1 MQKVSVIIPNYNGE
15 QYIRTC
21 LDSLA
26 AQTLKEV
33 PVIVVD
39 NGSKDQSVQIIR
51 EEYPYVTLLELDTN
65 YGFCRAV
72 NEGIRAAQTEY
83 VILLNNDVR
92 VAEDFAEMLV
102 QTMDADAAL
111 FSCQAK
117 MLQMDRPELIDN
129 AGDFYTALGWAV
141 TRGKDMRS
149 ELFEARTSIFSA
161 CAGAAIYRRRLF
173 EKVGYFDEKHFAYLE
188 DVDIGYRARLAGFQN
203 AYEPSAIVWHKGSA
217 VTGSRHNAFKVRSA
231 ARNNLYL
238 IYKNMPLWQFWI
250 NFPLLLTGWTVKFL
264 FFLTKGLGGAYISGL
279 WQGILMAR
287 KGRKVPYLA
296 ENCDNCWKIQLELWQ
311 NLRFLFRKNRRIP

>member
-15 QYIRTC
+15 QYIRSC
-21 LDSLA
+21 LDSLR
-26 AQTLKEV
+26 AQTMKDV

-51 EEYPYVTLLELDTN
+51 KEYPEVKLLELDTN

-72 NEGIRAAQTEY
+72 NEGIRAAHTEY

-92 VAEDFAEMLV
+92 AAEDFTENLV
-102 QTMDADAAL
+102 RTMDADARL

-117 MLQMDRPELIDN
+117 MLQMDRPELIDD

-141 TRGKDMRS
+141 TRGKDRS
-149 ELFEARTSIFSA
+149 KALYKTRTNIFSA
-161 CAGAAIYRRRLF
+161 CAGAAIYRSRLF

-188 DVDIGYRARLAGFQN
+188 DVDIGYRAKIAGFVN
-203 AYEPSAIVWHKGSA
+203 AYEPSAVVWHKGSA
-217 VTGSRHNAFKVRSA
+217 VTGSRYNAFKVRSA

-250 NFPLLLTGWTVKFL
+250 NFPLLLAGWTVKGM
-264 FFLTKGLGGAYISGL
+264 FFLLKGMGPAYVSGL
-279 WQGILMAR
+279 WQGVLLAR
-287 KGRKVPYLA
+287 KGQKVPYLA
-296 ENCDNCWKIQLELWQ
+296 ENFDNCWKIQLELWK
-311 NLRFLFRKNRRIP
+311 NLRFLFQKK